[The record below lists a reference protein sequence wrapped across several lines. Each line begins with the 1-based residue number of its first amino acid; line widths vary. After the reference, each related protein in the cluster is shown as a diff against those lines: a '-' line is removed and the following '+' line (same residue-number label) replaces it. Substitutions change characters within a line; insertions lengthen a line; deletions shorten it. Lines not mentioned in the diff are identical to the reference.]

1 MFLARNTNL
10 LTLSGLRDE
19 RKQVTMF
26 PLVLKTLSEEELVAG
41 MQRYFLASFES
52 RGYILWDS
60 IHHFSGSS
68 SASSISL
75 WR

>member
-1 MFLARNTNL
+1 
-10 LTLSGLRDE
+10 
-19 RKQVTMF
+19 MF